1 MKNKK
6 PTVLLAFVN
15 DRDDY
20 LPSIN
25 AERKAIYDLTRD
37 YIHTEKIE
45 STSVD
50 SLIDECRKQE
60 NIVILHYGGHAGSD
74 FLLFESSEGTT
85 KANINNLIHIIQQQ
99 PNLQLVFLNGCATH
113 GQVDTLLKAGIKAV
127 IATNIGINDKTAIAF
142 STRFY
147 KSLAK
152 GETLEKA
159 FEDATNLIC
168 TEYDFDKTAIH
179 IKRGF
184 ASLSDNDNIEFPWG
198 LYYNDEIVLDWKLPK
213 QRAGKYLSTFPKMNI
228 SNFVGRKKPL
238 KDLHQNLQNNQATLL
253 LNGLGGIGKTSLAQ
267 KYCNEHQNDYDHF
280 VWISQTDTFENACLS
295 AIALQKNLKIKPLE
309 NPEQTV
315 QLIFNELKQI
325 DGNNLLILDNADE
338 TLQPYV
344 DYLPKGNWKIL
355 VTSREKM
362 DDRFT
367 EQYLGVLSFAE
378 AKALFT
384 QYFTKINFT
393 DSELKTLCETVGYH
407 TLTLELLAKTL
418 AKSIKPIT
426 LPQVIEYLNTE
437 QLEHKDLQKKIKI
450 AHSNHKE
457 IKTYTYLLRAFS
469 LAKLN
474 ENELWLLLQ
483 FSVMPSIPH
492 DGMTF
497 IKWLQLNT
505 EDRETEIIETL
516 EDLPQKGWLDRT
528 ETNFSMHR
536 MIQTLIRYQVP
547 PTYEKCNGL
556 VDTFYDLLELDQA
569 KDNPIDKFQ
578 WIEYGLGLCDNIR
591 DNAKQ
596 VGSLNNWTAHCF
608 KNIGD
613 YKQAVKYFKQAIA
626 IAKALQNQNDTNA
639 YNNNLALVYRNLGR
653 YEEAATL
660 LEIALQSDL
669 NNFGENHPTVAT
681 RQSNL
686 ANVYKDLGR
695 YEEAATLLEIALQ
708 ADLNNFGGNHP
719 TVATCQSNLAIV
731 YEDLGR
737 YEEAANLLEIALQAD
752 LNNFGENHPTV
763 ATRQSNLATV
773 YGDLGRYEEAAT
785 LLEIALQADLNNFG
799 ENHPTVATHQ
809 SNLATVY
816 RDLGRYE
823 EAATLLEI
831 ALQAAINN
839 FGENHPTV
847 AALQSNL
854 ANVYGNLGRYEEAAT
869 LLEIALQADLNNFGE
884 NHPTVA
890 TRLNNLANVY
900 CSIKEY
906 QKAKDAWLKTLNILK
921 SNYGEHPYIDIVNQQ
936 LERVDFAL
944 QLESKGID
952 FGDYMK
958 QMQNKKP

>member
-1 MKNKK
+1 
-6 PTVLLAFVN
+6 
-15 DRDDY
+15 
-20 LPSIN
+20 
-25 AERKAIYDLTRD
+25 
-37 YIHTEKIE
+37 
-45 STSVD
+45 
-50 SLIDECRKQE
+50 
-60 NIVILHYGGHAGSD
+60 
-74 FLLFESSEGTT
+74 
-85 KANINNLIHIIQQQ
+85 
-99 PNLQLVFLNGCATH
+99 
-113 GQVDTLLKAGIKAV
+113 
-127 IATNIGINDKTAIAF
+127 
-142 STRFY
+142 
-147 KSLAK
+147 
-152 GETLEKA
+152 
-159 FEDATNLIC
+159 
-168 TEYDFDKTAIH
+168 
-179 IKRGF
+179 
-184 ASLSDNDNIEFPWG
+184 
-198 LYYNDEIVLDWKLPK
+198 
-213 QRAGKYLSTFPKMNI
+213 
-228 SNFVGRKKPL
+228 
-238 KDLHQNLQNNQATLL
+238 
-253 LNGLGGIGKTSLAQ
+253 
-267 KYCNEHQNDYDHF
+267 
-280 VWISQTDTFENACLS
+280 LS

-309 NPEQTV
+309 NPEQTI

-437 QLEHKDLQKKIKI
+437 QLEHKDLQKKITI

-457 IKTYTYLLRAFS
+457 IKIYTYLLRAFS

-528 ETNFSMHR
+528 ETSFSMHR

-556 VDTFYDLLELDQA
+556 VDTFHDLLEFNQA
-569 KDNPIDKFQ
+569 KDNPVDKFQ
-578 WIEYGLGLCDNIR
+578 WIEYGVTLCDNIR
-591 DNAKQ
+591 DNAEQ

-608 KNIGD
+608 ENIGD

-626 IAKALQNQNDTNA
+626 IAEALQNQNDTNA
-639 YNNNLALVYRNLGR
+639 YNNNLANVYKYLGRYEEAATLLEIALQAAKNNFGENHPTVATRQSNLANVYGDLGR

-708 ADLNNFGGNHP
+708 ADLNNFGENHP
-719 TVATCQSNLAIV
+719 TVATRQSNLANV
-731 YEDLGR
+731 YKDLGR
-737 YEEAANLLEIALQAD
+737 YEEAATLLEIALQSAI
-752 LNNFGENHPTV
+752 NNFGENHPTV

-773 YGDLGRYEEAAT
+773 YRNLGRYEEAATLLEIALQSDLNNFGENHPTVATRQSNLALVYQNLGRNEEAAT

-799 ENHPTVATHQ
+799 ENHPTVTTRQ
-809 SNLATVY
+809 SNLALV
-816 RDLGRYE
+816 
-823 EAATLLEI
+823 
-831 ALQAAINN
+831 
-839 FGENHPTV
+839 H
-847 AALQSNL
+847 S
-854 ANVYGNLGRYEEAAT
+854 NLGRYEEAAT
-869 LLEIALQADLNNFGE
+869 LLEIALQSAINNFGE

-890 TRLNNLANVY
+890 TCLNNLASVY
-900 CSIKEY
+900 FQTKDFQRAIECFEKAYLIFLNHFGENHPNTKQVKGSLDYAK
-906 QKAKDAWLKTLNILK
+906 QKQK
-921 SNYGEHPYIDIVNQQ
+921 
-936 LERVDFAL
+936 
-944 QLESKGID
+944 
-952 FGDYMK
+952 
-958 QMQNKKP
+958 

>member
-1 MKNKK
+1 MIPKDESIMNQNHEGIGDN
-6 PTVLLAFVN
+6 VG
-15 DRDDY
+15 RDKHVHHHHKD
-20 LPSIN
+20 
-25 AERKAIYDLTRD
+25 
-37 YIHTEKIE
+37 EK
-45 STSVD
+45 S
-50 SLIDECRKQE
+50 
-60 NIVILHYGGHAGSD
+60 Y
-74 FLLFESSEGTT
+74 
-85 KANINNLIHIIQQQ
+85 
-99 PNLQLVFLNGCATH
+99 P
-113 GQVDTLLKAGIKAV
+113 
-127 IATNIGINDKTAIAF
+127 
-142 STRFY
+142 
-147 KSLAK
+147 
-152 GETLEKA
+152 
-159 FEDATNLIC
+159 
-168 TEYDFDKTAIH
+168 
-179 IKRGF
+179 
-184 ASLSDNDNIEFPWG
+184 
-198 LYYNDEIVLDWKLPK
+198 
-213 QRAGKYLSTFPKMNI
+213 KYLSTFPKMNI

-238 KDLHQNLQNNQATLL
+238 KDLHENLQNNQATLL

-267 KYCNEHQNDYDHF
+267 KYCYEYQNDYDHF

-309 NPEQTV
+309 NPEQTI

-437 QLEHKDLQKKIKI
+437 QLEHKDLQKKITI

-457 IKTYTYLLRAFS
+457 IKIYTYLLRAFS

-528 ETNFSMHR
+528 ETSFSMHR

-556 VDTFYDLLELDQA
+556 VDTFHDLLEFNQA
-569 KDNPIDKFQ
+569 KDNPVDKFQ
-578 WIEYGLGLCDNIR
+578 WIEYGVTLCDNIR
-591 DNAKQ
+591 DNAEQ

-608 KNIGD
+608 ENIGD

-626 IAKALQNQNDTNA
+626 IAEALQNQNDTNA
-639 YNNNLALVYRNLGR
+639 YNNNLANVYKYLGRYEEAATLLEIALQAAKNNFGENHPTVATRQSNLANVYGDLGR

-708 ADLNNFGGNHP
+708 
-719 TVATCQSNLAIV
+719 SAI
-731 YEDLGR
+731 
-737 YEEAANLLEIALQAD
+737 
-752 LNNFGENHPTV
+752 NNFGENHPTV

-773 YGDLGRYEEAAT
+773 YRNLGRYEEAATLLEIALQSDLNNFGENHPTVATRQSNLALVYQNLGRNEEAST

-799 ENHPTVATHQ
+799 ENHPTVTTRQ
-809 SNLATVY
+809 SNLALV
-816 RDLGRYE
+816 
-823 EAATLLEI
+823 
-831 ALQAAINN
+831 
-839 FGENHPTV
+839 H
-847 AALQSNL
+847 S
-854 ANVYGNLGRYEEAAT
+854 NLGRYEEAAT
-869 LLEIALQADLNNFGE
+869 LLEIALQSAINNFGE

-890 TRLNNLANVY
+890 TCLNNLASVY
-900 CSIKEY
+900 FQTKDFQRAIECFEKAYLIFLNHFGENHPNTKQVKGSLDYAK
-906 QKAKDAWLKTLNILK
+906 QKQK
-921 SNYGEHPYIDIVNQQ
+921 
-936 LERVDFAL
+936 
-944 QLESKGID
+944 
-952 FGDYMK
+952 
-958 QMQNKKP
+958 

>member
-1 MKNKK
+1 LN
-6 PTVLLAFVN
+6 
-15 DRDDY
+15 
-20 LPSIN
+20 SIST
-25 AERKAIYDLTRD
+25 ERKAIYDLTRG

-45 STSVD
+45 NTSVD

-74 FLLFESSEGTT
+74 YLLFETAKGTT

-127 IATNIGINDKTAIAF
+127 IATNIGINDKTAIVF

-168 TEYDFDKTAIH
+168 TEHDFDKTAIH
-179 IKRGF
+179 VKRGF
-184 ASLSDNDNIEFPWG
+184 ASLSDNDNIKFPWG

-238 KDLHQNLQNNQATLL
+238 KDLHENLQNNQATLL

-309 NPEQTV
+309 NPEQTI

-367 EQYLGVLSFAE
+367 EQYLDILSFAE

-457 IKTYTYLLRAFS
+457 IKIYTYLLRAFS

-528 ETNFSMHR
+528 ETSFSMHR

-547 PTYEKCNGL
+547 PTYEKCNSL
-556 VDTFYDLLELDQA
+556 VDTFHDLLELDQA

-578 WIEYGLGLCDNIR
+578 WIEYGVTLCDNIR
-591 DNAKQ
+591 DNAERL
-596 VGSLNNWTAHCF
+596 GRLNNWTAHCF
-608 KNIGD
+608 ENIGD

-626 IAKALQNQNDTNA
+626 IAEALQNQNDTNA
-639 YNNNLALVYRNLGR
+639 YHN
-653 YEEAATL
+653 
-660 LEIALQSDL
+660 
-669 NNFGENHPTVAT
+669 
-681 RQSNL
+681 NL
-686 ANVYKDLGR
+686 ANVYRDLGR

-708 ADLNNFGGNHP
+708 ANLNNFGENHP
-719 TVATCQSNLAIV
+719 RVATSQSNLANA
-731 YEDLGR
+731 YRDLGR
-737 YEEAANLLEIALQAD
+737 YEEAATLLEIALRAAK
-752 LNNFGENHPTV
+752 NNFGENHPTV
-763 ATRQSNLATV
+763 AASQSNLANVYGDLGRYEEAATLLEIALQAAKNNFGENHPRVANYQSNLANV

-799 ENHPTVATHQ
+799 K
-809 SNLATVY
+809 
-816 RDLGRYE
+816 
-823 EAATLLEI
+823 
-831 ALQAAINN
+831 
-839 FGENHPTV
+839 
-847 AALQSNL
+847 
-854 ANVYGNLGRYEEAAT
+854 
-869 LLEIALQADLNNFGE
+869 

-900 CSIKEY
+900 FQTKDFQRAIECFE
-906 QKAKDAWLKTLNILK
+906 KAYLIYLKHFGN
-921 SNYGEHPYIDIVNQQ
+921 EHPMTKRMKDN
-936 LERVDFAL
+936 L
-944 QLESKGID
+944 
-952 FGDYMK
+952 DYAK
-958 QMQNKKP
+958 QKQK